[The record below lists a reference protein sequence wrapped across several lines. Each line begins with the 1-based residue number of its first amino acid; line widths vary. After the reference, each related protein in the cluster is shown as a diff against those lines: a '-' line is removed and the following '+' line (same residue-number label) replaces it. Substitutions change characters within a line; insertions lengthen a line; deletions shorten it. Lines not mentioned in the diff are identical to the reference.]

1 MNIKRRSPSEK
12 KGFTD
17 CMQFIIDWIND
28 NPNKNL
34 GDLLW
39 LLETGLKTN
48 EAFDR
53 KLDEEGEIVIKKKLF
68 LIEN

>member
-1 MNIKRRSPSEK
+1 MTIKFNRRPPSGK

-17 CMQFIIDWIND
+17 CMQFIIDWIKD
-28 NPNKNL
+28 NPNKGL

-39 LLETGLKTN
+39 LLEAGLKTN

-53 KLDEEGEIVIKKKLF
+53 KLDESF
-68 LIEN
+68 